1 MVMRV
6 KIRVLILLN
15 KLITWGAKIAGKNG
29 GVFAGS
35 LLFRRDINALN
46 KIIYPK
52 YVIGVTGS
60 SGKGSTV
67 YTLAKILKSNGYRVI
82 YNETGANAVRGIYTK
97 VLNSTS
103 FWTKKINAD
112 VLLLEID
119 ERHISLAFP
128 KPVFTHLVITNITR
142 DQPPRN
148 GHVDKIYQAIMN
160 SIDEK
165 THFIINADD
174 PVVNEASIIF
184 KGKVT
189 KFGIGKTK
197 YSLTKNN
204 SLCLDHA
211 YCPVCH
217 EKLKYQYYHYGH
229 LGNYSCQ
236 NNCFNRNP
244 VLYEATNVDLNN
256 KLIKINNNLIK
267 IDKDAFFAIYYSLAA
282 YAAAATIGLSEE
294 KIINSFNNNILE
306 SKRMHS
312 YEYHN
317 RSITMIESKNE
328 NNLSYLQSINYI
340 NSNPELKTVIIGFDN
355 VSRRYKEN
363 DLSWLWDVDF
373 ELLNNPKIDKFF
385 CIGKYRYDV
394 FNRLKYAGISPK
406 KLILIEDIND
416 LLNQVVNQS
425 KGDIYTMVCFDMTER
440 ILHLIKEDNK

>member
-1 MVMRV
+1 MVMSM
-6 KIRVLILLN
+6 KIRILILLN
-15 KLITWGAKIAGKNG
+15 KLITLGAKIAGKNG

-67 YTLAKILKSNGYRVI
+67 YTLAQILKSNGYKVV

-97 VLNSTS
+97 ILNSAS
-103 FWTKKINAD
+103 FFTKKINAD
-112 VLLLEID
+112 VLILEID

-148 GHVDKIYQAIMN
+148 GHVDKIFSAIMN
-160 SIDEK
+160 SINKK
-165 THFIINADD
+165 THLIINADD
-174 PVVNEASIIF
+174 PVVNEAGIIHR
-184 KGKVT
+184 GRVT
-189 KFGIGKTK
+189 SFGIDQTK
-197 YSLTKNN
+197 YSSVKSN

-217 EKLKYQYYHYGH
+217 EKLEYAYYHYGH
-229 LGNYSCQ
+229 LGNY
-236 NNCFNRNP
+236 NCVNHCFSREP
-244 VLYEATNVDLNN
+244 VDYRATNVDLTN
-256 KLIKINNNLIK
+256 KTIKINNNLIK
-267 IDKDAFFAIYYSLAA
+267 MDKDAFFAVYYSLAA
-282 YAAAATIGLSEE
+282 YTAAATIGLDEE
-294 KIINSFNNNILE
+294 KIVNSFNKNIKE

-312 YEYHN
+312 YQYSG

-340 NSNPELKTVIIGFDN
+340 NNNPDLKTVIIGFDN
-355 VSRRYKEN
+355 VSRRYKDN

-373 ELLNNPKIDKFF
+373 ELLNNPKIDKFY
-385 CIGKYRYDV
+385 CIGKYRFDV
-394 FNRLKYAGISPK
+394 FNRLKYAGINQK
-406 KLILIEDIND
+406 KLILIEDINS
-416 LLNQVVNQS
+416 LLKQVVSGS
-425 KGDIYTMVCFDMTER
+425 KGDIYTMVCFDMTDR
-440 ILHLIKEDNK
+440 ILNLIKEDAK